1 MHEMK
6 KDATFRTVMDTRQ
19 DLKEHE
25 WLETAELAMDKGKFL
40 FDRLFV
46 KQTVSDN

>member
-1 MHEMK
+1 MK
-6 KDATFRTVMDTRQ
+6 KDATFRTVINTRQ